1 MDPVRQRRVMEVC
14 HEALELSPGERAGYV
29 ASVCG
34 DDVPL
39 RQEVEALLAHAH
51 TADGFLAAPAGALV
65 AQVLG
70 VGSEASM
77 VGRQVAS
84 YTIGARLGAGGMG
97 EVYRARDTKLGREVA
112 IKILPRVFTH
122 DPERLRRFEREA
134 RMLAAL
140 NHPHIATIYGVEE
153 LDGIPALVLE
163 LVEGATLA
171 DRLAKGP
178 ISLSET
184 LTVAQQ
190 IADALEAAHEKGIVH
205 RDLKPANIQFTS
217 NGVVKVLDFGLAKP
231 ATGEGSTPD
240 LTQSPTITVGGTRQG
255 TILGTAAY
263 MSPEQA
269 RGRAVDKRSDIWAF
283 GCVLYEMLTGSI
295 AFAGDTVSDTIAKI
309 LEREPDWRALPVTT
323 PANIRRLLQRCLE
336 KDSKHRLRDIGDAR
350 MEIDDAL
357 AASARPQTPQSGGT
371 QRRWLWRVVG
381 ASLALGLGVS
391 WVVTLLPRSP
401 VSMRTLRLTLAPPA
415 GTEFVEDNGFAMSP
429 DDRLIAF
436 AARSSAGTR
445 LWVRSLSS
453 STARELPGTDDA
465 AFPFWSPDS
474 RSLGFFAA
482 GKLKRIDLAGGA
494 PTVICNVGGGRG
506 GTWNEDGLILF
517 NSVNDGPLL
526 RVAAAGGTPEPF
538 TVLDRSQGENSH
550 RWPEFLP
557 GGRSFLY
564 YVRNDIPERS
574 GVYMGTMDRP
584 QEKVHLATTTSNG
597 IYVPSGTRQ
606 SGHLFWMRNGTV
618 VAQAF
623 EPATRRITGEP
634 VRVAENVAVGNGSAL
649 IAASVSTD
657 GTIVYHPLATR
668 TYQLTWYGRDG
679 TSLNAVGPPDAY
691 VGPRISP
698 DGRRVAVRLRGDIW
712 QMELARGILTRVTF
726 EGRVIADPVWSP
738 DNQRIGLSKS
748 ANASGNPTLFSKSAT
763 GTGPEDHLLDSRDT
777 LAAQDWSPD
786 GRAML
791 YSMQSNDLSSQALDL
806 WIVPF
811 IGDKK
816 PIPFVTTPFVE
827 GRGQFSPD
835 GKWVAYTSN
844 ESGRNEVY
852 VQSFP
857 VSGAKWQISNS
868 GGDWVRW
875 RRDGKELFYVAPNRE
890 LRSVAIVGAPTSPEF
905 ETSRVLFVLPAT
917 LTQQGGQQ
925 LPYSYDVMP
934 DGQRILA
941 LVPTAAER
949 PPLTVI
955 VNWQAESSANTN

>member
-1 MDPVRQRRVMEVC
+1 
-14 HEALELSPGERAGYV
+14 
-29 ASVCG
+29 
-34 DDVPL
+34 
-39 RQEVEALLAHAH
+39 
-51 TADGFLAAPAGALV
+51 
-65 AQVLG
+65 
-70 VGSEASM
+70 
-77 VGRQVAS
+77 
-84 YTIGARLGAGGMG
+84 
-97 EVYRARDTKLGREVA
+97 
-112 IKILPRVFTH
+112 
-122 DPERLRRFEREA
+122 
-134 RMLAAL
+134 
-140 NHPHIATIYGVEE
+140 
-153 LDGIPALVLE
+153 
-163 LVEGATLA
+163 
-171 DRLAKGP
+171 
-178 ISLSET
+178 
-184 LTVAQQ
+184 
-190 IADALEAAHEKGIVH
+190 
-205 RDLKPANIQFTS
+205 
-217 NGVVKVLDFGLAKP
+217 VKVLDFGLAKP
-231 ATGEGSTPD
+231 ATGEGSTAD
-240 LTQSPTITVGGTRQG
+240 LTQSPTITVGGTHQG
-255 TILGTAAY
+255 AILGTAAY

-269 RGRAVDKRSDIWAF
+269 RGRAVDKRTDIWAF
-283 GCVLYEMLTGSI
+283 GCVLFEMLTGSV

-309 LEREPDWRALPVTT
+309 LEREPDWRALPATT
-323 PANIRRLLQRCLE
+323 SANIRHLLQRCLQ

-350 MEIDDAL
+350 MDIDDAL
-357 AASARPQTPQSGGT
+357 AASARSHTAQSGGT
-371 QRRWLWRVVG
+371 RQRWIWGLVG
-381 ASLALGLGVS
+381 ASLALGLGVG
-391 WVVTLLPRSP
+391 WVVTRLPRSAA
-401 VSMRTLRLTLAPPA
+401 SMSTLTLTLDAPA
-415 GTEFVEDNGFAMSP
+415 GTEFVDDNGFAISP
-429 DDRLIAF
+429 DDRLVAF

-465 AFPFWSPDS
+465 VFPFWSPDS

-494 PTVICNVGGGRG
+494 PTVICNVGAGRG
-506 GTWNEDGLILF
+506 ATWNDEGLILF

-526 RVAAAGGTPEPF
+526 RVSATGGMPEAF

-550 RWPEFLP
+550 RWPAFLP

-564 YVRNDIPERS
+564 YVRNDTPEQS
-574 GVYMGTMDRP
+574 GLYIGTLDKP
-584 QEKVHLATTTSNG
+584 KDKVRLVTTNSNG
-597 IYVPSGTRQ
+597 IYVPRGGRQ
-606 SGHLFWMRNGTV
+606 SGHLFWIRNGAL

-623 EPATRRITGEP
+623 EAATGRVSGDI
-634 VRVAENVAVGNGSAL
+634 VRVADNVAVGGASAL

-657 GTIVYHPLATR
+657 GTIVYHPSAIR

-679 TSLNAVGPPDAY
+679 KSLNAVGPPDAY

-726 EGRVIADPVWSP
+726 QGRNIADPFWSP
-738 DNQRIGLSKS
+738 DNQRIALSMS
-748 ANASGNPTLFSKSAT
+748 ANASGNPTLFAKSAS
-763 GTGPEDHLLDSRDT
+763 GTGSEEQLLDSRDT

-786 GRAML
+786 GSAML
-791 YSMQSNDLSSQALDL
+791 YSMQSNDLTSQALDL
-806 WIVPF
+806 WILPLT
-811 IGDKK
+811 GDKK

-857 VSGAKWQISNS
+857 VSGAKWQISNG

-890 LRSVAIVGAPTSPEF
+890 LRSVTIAGAPASPEF
-905 ETSRVLFVLPAT
+905 ETSKVLFVLPVT

-925 LPYSYDVMP
+925 VPYSYDVMP